1 MVANAKGI
9 EIDTYSKASGDKET
23 SKDLHI
29 RQAQTPKHCNKG
41 TSRKYFN
48 LLSFK
53 SDFIITY
60 TVINSCPL
68 NTWIGNIGIEAGTVP
83 NFQPR
88 PYPAYAQSQHA
99 FRPPGLYN
107 SNQRAQNGAMT
118 YYGAPVMVSPGGYLR
133 HGAAPYYSGG
143 EADHAAYAQYQGHR
157 YHQMYGTDMNGR
169 STFDRTHPS
178 QPGGPAQTGMD
189 FSRTVSSSF
198 GENNSNDNKGQKDQG
213 APKYSNYYDKRNENE
228 DEGSVASKADS
239 DRSWKLLN
247 QVASIEEEKFR
258 SEEAERY
265 GAKSPIDEH
274 LDTDKNDDHPKF
286 TNMPTPSKLGPL
298 NSLSSV
304 ASAQEPLDTTNSKDE
319 LDLIQCASSGSLFFN
334 THDDTYTKR
343 DREGRE
349 DHEDDV
355 RGRDDDEIR
364 RAASGSPP
372 NVGNLSMK
380 DEDYPEEGRR
390 PMKKSRS
397 SNEDFYDYPPNY
409 SFSIESAASFSKDQQ
424 FGTLPSLPDKPRHS
438 SYLGPLESKDK
449 IEKDDMLDSSMLWDI
464 KGQDSFT
471 GGLSVESTITGHKDG
486 PVITGSFSFEKEET
500 NRGDPENKH
509 DRFDETSKMD
519 GRRSVHSHDYAKSVN
534 PDIDLNND
542 PTKPHDMNKSAG
554 THSLNRTE
562 KYPPPAATWVSA
574 SPSFNRDQALAASR
588 RMHSGLYPNIPAVPS
603 AVRSYTSSVAS
614 MQSQHIPPVQM
625 KNAPNMLRN
634 YSQDNSGR
642 SSPASTAVNSAGSR
656 FGPLHGPYGTAL
668 PPHVAHTDSHLP
680 PSFRPPVPT
689 LSGPTV
695 NIRAPP
701 PAVYIMSNPPGTRQT
716 NNITRHVS
724 TTVAPRNKQGTQTNG
739 GVYTW
744 TKKDDSRLSDIMK
757 KFKNPK
763 EWESIAKEFGHGK
776 T

>member
-9 EIDTYSKASGDKET
+9 EIDTYSKATGDKET

-41 TSRKYFN
+41 TGRKCLN
-48 LLSFK
+48 MQSFQ
-53 SDFIITY
+53 SDFIVANS
-60 TVINSCPL
+60 VINSCIL
-68 NTWIGNIGIEAGTVP
+68 NALIGNIGIETGTVP

-88 PYPAYAQSQHA
+88 PYPTYAQSQHQ
-99 FRPPGLYN
+99 FHQPGLYN

-133 HGAAPYYSGG
+133 HGAVPYYGG
-143 EADHAAYAQYQGHR
+143 SEADHTAYAQYAGHR

-169 STFDRTHPS
+169 STYDRTHPT
-178 QPGGPAQTGMD
+178 QAGGPAQNGMD

-198 GENNSNDNKGQKDQG
+198 GENNSNDHKGQKDQG
-213 APKYSNYYDKRNENE
+213 TPKYNNYYNSKRENE

-265 GAKSPIDEH
+265 GATSPIDEH
-274 LDTDKNDDHPKF
+274 LDTDKNDDRPKF
-286 TNMPTPSKLGPL
+286 TNLPTPSKLGPL

-304 ASAQEPLDTTNSKDE
+304 ASAQEPLDTANSKDE
-319 LDLIQCASSGSLFFN
+319 LDLIQCASSGSLLFN
-334 THDDTYTKR
+334 THDDTYAKR

-349 DHEDDV
+349 DYEDDM
-355 RGRDDDEIR
+355 RGRYDDEIR

-380 DEDYPEEGRR
+380 DEDYPEEDGR
-390 PMKKSRS
+390 PMKKSRP
-397 SNEDFYDYPPNY
+397 SNEDFYDNPPNY

-449 IEKDDMLDSSMLWDI
+449 NEKDDMLDSSMLWDI

-471 GGLSVESTITGHKDG
+471 GGLSVESTMTGHKDG
-486 PVITGSFSFEKEET
+486 PVLTGSFSFEKEAKRKDSET
-500 NRGDPENKH
+500 KY
-509 DRFDETSKMD
+509 DRFIETSKMD
-519 GRRSVHSHDYAKSVN
+519 ERHSSRHSDDYAKSVN
-534 PDIDLNND
+534 PDVDFSND
-542 PTKPHDMNKSAG
+542 STKPQDMNKTGA
-554 THSLNRTE
+554 THLHNRIE

-574 SPSFNRDQALAASR
+574 STSFNRDQALAGR
-588 RMHSGLYPNIPAVPS
+588 RMHSGLYPNIPSIPS
-603 AVRSYTSSVAS
+603 AVRSYSASVSS
-614 MQSQHIPPVQM
+614 MQSKHLPQM

-642 SSPASTAVNSAGSR
+642 SSPASTAVNSSSSR
-656 FGPLHGPYGTAL
+656 FGPIHHGHYGTAL

-695 NIRAPP
+695 KIRAPP
-701 PAVYIMSNPPGTRQT
+701 PAVYIMSTPPGGRQG
-716 NNITRHVS
+716 NNVTRHVS
-724 TTVAPRNKQGTQTNG
+724 ANVVSRNKQGTQTNG
-739 GVYTW
+739 GVYSW
-744 TKKDDSRLSDIMK
+744 TKQDDSRLSDIMK

-776 T
+776 R